1 MEHHFTLTLVAVQ
14 KKLEEYCKFDLAQ
27 PTEPLPGPAHH
38 PLTEPLPGQAH
49 HPLLD
54 ISYPNQDAL
63 NPKVATEY
71 GVEGEAVRLLK
82 TFDSCHAVL
91 SNGRHEEAV
100 SRCTS

>member
-1 MEHHFTLTLVAVQ
+1 MEHHCTLTLVAVQ
-14 KKLEEYCKFDLAQ
+14 KKLEEYRNIALAQ
-27 PTEPLPGPAHH
+27 PTVPLPGPAHH
-38 PLTEPLPGQAH
+38 PLTEPLPGKAH
-49 HPLLD
+49 HSLLD

-82 TFDSCHAVL
+82 TLDSCHAVL
-91 SNGRHEEAV
+91 SNIRHEEDV